1 MKDLIEKT
9 LSVAAASSLPVK
21 IIYQGKDEITQR
33 VIEIKKLQSDHVVA
47 YCRLR
52 RRISTFKLDCVLA
65 AQIVDKKKK

>member
-9 LSVAAASSLPVK
+9 LSVAASSSLPVK

-52 RRISTFKLDCVLA
+52 R
-65 AQIVDKKKK
+65 